1 MRILLVED
9 DEKLK
14 EALCFQLQKEGIET
28 DSCTDGEEALYYIRQ
43 GIYDLILLDRMLP
56 LLDGASVLAQMRR
69 EGFQTP
75 VILITALG
83 ALEDKIEGL
92 DLGADDYLVK
102 PFAFEELMARIR
114 SILRR
119 PRKLSDSSALLFGD
133 LAFSTNELSLTGPS
147 GNRTLSGRE
156 AALLEVFLRNPGQT
170 LSRELLLTKVWGMD
184 SDVEDGNLDNY
195 IHFLRRRLKNLNSS
209 VHLQTVRGVGYRLE
223 R

>member
-14 EALCFQLQKEGIET
+14 EALSFQLRKEGIET

-56 LLDGASVLAQMRR
+56 VLNGISVLSRMRK

-119 PRKLSDSSALLFGD
+119 PRKLSDSAELLFGD
-133 LAFSTNELSLTGPS
+133 LSFSIHEQTLNGPS
-147 GNRTLSGRE
+147 GSCTLSGRE
-156 AALLEVFLRNPGQT
+156 AALLEAFLRNPGQT
-170 LSRELLLTKVWGMD
+170 LSRELLLTRVWGMD
-184 SDVEDGNLDNY
+184 SDVENGNLDNY
-195 IHFLRRRLKNLNSS
+195 IHFLRRRLKNLNSA
-209 VHLQTVRGVGYRLE
+209 VCLQTMRGVGYRLE

>member
-1 MRILLVED
+1 
-9 DEKLK
+9 
-14 EALCFQLQKEGIET
+14 
-28 DSCTDGEEALYYIRQ
+28 
-43 GIYDLILLDRMLP
+43 MLP
-56 LLDGASVLAQMRR
+56 LLDGTSVLAQMRR

-147 GNRTLSGRE
+147 GSCTLSGRE
-156 AALLEVFLRNPGQT
+156 AALLEAFLRNPGQT

-184 SDVEDGNLDNY
+184 SDVEDGNLDRRLPPGTLKPDKTFY
-195 IHFLRRRLKNLNSS
+195 RRIIHHVSKSTDKTDTSLRRNHHFHPADHVLRLAVCIGKKPAGQQF
-209 VHLQTVRGVGYRLE
+209 HLLSE
-223 R
+223 

>member
-1 MRILLVED
+1 MRILLAED
-9 DEKLK
+9 QKDLNELLSRRLK
-14 EALCFQLQKEGIET
+14 AENYT
-28 DSCTDGEEALYYIRQ
+28 VDSCYDGEAVLDYMDCAQ
-43 GIYDLILLDRMLP
+43 YDALILDIMMPKKDGLEVLKILRSRNDHIPVLLLTAKDSIEDR
-56 LLDGASVLAQMRR
+56 VR
-69 EGFQTP
+69 
-75 VILITALG
+75 
-83 ALEDKIEGL
+83 GL
-92 DLGADDYLVK
+92 DAGADDYLVK

-147 GNRTLSGRE
+147 GSCTLSGRE
-156 AALLEVFLRNPGQT
+156 AALLETFLRNPGQT